1 MPAALRTEALVV
13 VQSAVRRFGSRAAL
27 AGADLTACRGEILVL
42 LGPNGAG
49 KTTLLRALCGRTRLD
64 SGSIRIGG
72 GDPADAA
79 VRRRIGF
86 VPQSIALW
94 TQLSVRH
101 NLELFGRLAGLERA
115 QLAAAVADTLDW
127 TGLAARAGDPVA
139 SLSGGMQRRIN
150 IAAGTLHRPDLLLLD
165 EPTVGLDP
173 VARSEVHQVLDRLRK
188 TGMSL
193 IMTTHDL
200 VEAEALADRVALMSA
215 GAIRA
220 EDSLPQLIGRLFGS
234 DQEVVLMLAAE
245 PAPPIR
251 DALRAARLS
260 PTNEDAGLD
269 RSPGQRTRA
278 TAGTAHTTH
287 QRRGGHRRTAHP
299 ATGPAW
305 RLHRTHRTGTAGM
318 TLAMFR
324 AALLQL
330 LHDRGALLL
339 SLFVPAVFFLIF
351 AEIFATAASDEVQV
365 HVAIVDEVR
374 SADSI
379 GLLRRT
385 QA

>member
-1 MPAALRTEALVV
+1 MPAPPLAEDLVV

-27 AGADLTACRGEILVL
+27 SGAALRACRGEILVL

-64 SGSIRIGG
+64 SGSIRIAG
-72 GDPADAA
+72 GDPLDAA

-101 NLELFGRLAGLERA
+101 NLELFGRLAGLGHA

-127 TGLAARAGDPVA
+127 TGLAARAGDTVA
-139 SLSGGMQRRIN
+139 ALSGGMQRRIN

-173 VARSEVHQVLDRLRK
+173 VARSEVHQVLDRLRRA
-188 TGMSL
+188 GMCL

-220 EDSLPQLIGRLFGS
+220 EDSLVQLIGRLFGS

-245 PAPPIR
+245 PAPAIR

-260 PTNEDAGLD
+260 PTNEAQVWIGRLSSGLESLPALRAQLISAGADIAEL
-269 RSPGQRTRA
+269 RIRQPGLH
-278 TAGTAHTTH
+278 GVYIEL
-287 QRRGGHRRTAHP
+287 
-299 ATGPAW
+299 TG
-305 RLHRTHRTGTAGM
+305 
-318 TLAMFR
+318 
-324 AALLQL
+324 Q
-330 LHDRGALLL
+330 
-339 SLFVPAVFFLIF
+339 VPP
-351 AEIFATAASDEVQV
+351 
-365 HVAIVDEVR
+365 R
-374 SADSI
+374 
-379 GLLRRT
+379 
-385 QA
+385 

>member
-1 MPAALRTEALVV
+1 MSAGTEPLVTVRSAL
-13 VQSAVRRFGSRAAL
+13 RRFGVRAAL
-27 AGADLTACRGEILVL
+27 SGADLNAHRGEILVL

-64 SGSIRIGG
+64 GGTIRVAG
-72 GDPADAA
+72 GDPLEAA

-101 NLELFGRLAGLERA
+101 NLELFGRLAGVKHAELP
-115 QLAAAVADTLDW
+115 AAVIDTLEW
-127 TGLAARAGDPVA
+127 SGLAARAGDVV
-139 SLSGGMQRRIN
+139 STLSGGMQRRIN
-150 IAAGTLHRPDLLLLD
+150 IAAGTLHRPELLLLD

-220 EDSLPQLIGRLFGS
+220 EDSLAKLIGRLFGN

-245 PAPPIR
+245 PAPAIR
-251 DALRAARLS
+251 DALRVARLS
-260 PTNEDAGLD
+260 PTNDDRVWIGRLASGLEQLPEL
-269 RSPGQRTRA
+269 RSQLINVGADIAELRIRQPGLH
-278 TAGTAHTTH
+278 GVYIEL
-287 QRRGGHRRTAHP
+287 
-299 ATGPAW
+299 TG
-305 RLHRTHRTGTAGM
+305 
-318 TLAMFR
+318 
-324 AALLQL
+324 Q
-330 LHDRGALLL
+330 
-339 SLFVPAVFFLIF
+339 VPQ
-351 AEIFATAASDEVQV
+351 E
-365 HVAIVDEVR
+365 
-374 SADSI
+374 
-379 GLLRRT
+379 
-385 QA
+385 